1 MCQSSNILTI
11 TCRFHLHCINV
22 QPEITFMTLTHTK
35 HHDTNEFSFTL
46 CVFTGPL
53 HKSHKWCLTESGD
66 TRDFPPTNSLAST
79 LCRNKRARFL
89 TDIFLESTQP
99 LHTSEA
105 ELNNWYFT
113 GMKRVKFAR
122 QRSDSYNSNGVIQ
135 NASLCLWRFIWVCWT
150 GSSRMHQELRKM
162 DGRDSGLSV
171 ARPITFPLAFI
182 IRAAC
187 LFSATLGLHIWICL
201 I

>member
-1 MCQSSNILTI
+1 MMSHGELRHS
-11 TCRFHLHCINV
+11 RFS
-22 QPEITFMTLTHTK
+22 T
-35 HHDTNEFSFTL
+35 D
-46 CVFTGPL
+46 
-53 HKSHKWCLTESGD
+53 
-66 TRDFPPTNSLAST
+66 NSLVSK
-79 LCRNKRARFL
+79 LCWNKRAHFL
-89 TDIFLESTQP
+89 PGIFLESTQP

-113 GMKRVKFAR
+113 GMKRVKFGR
-122 QRSDSYNSNGVIQ
+122 QRSDSYNSNRVIQ
-135 NASLCLWRFIWVCWT
+135 NASLCLWQFIWVCWT

-171 ARPITFPLAFI
+171 ARPITSPLAFI
-182 IRAAC
+182 IRTAC